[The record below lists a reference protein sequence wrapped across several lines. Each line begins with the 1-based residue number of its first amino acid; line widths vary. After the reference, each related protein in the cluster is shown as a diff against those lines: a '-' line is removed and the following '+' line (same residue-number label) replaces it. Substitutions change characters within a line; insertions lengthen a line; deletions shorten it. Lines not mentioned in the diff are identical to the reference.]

1 MTELE
6 IVLGIACAV
15 LFVAWRHA
23 MMQVKEHHE
32 AACLFRLAL
41 KKTALKQATIS
52 YDEREDKLEIKPTA
66 THGGVEL

>member
-1 MTELE
+1 MSELE
-6 IVLGIACAV
+6 IVLSIACAV

-23 MMQVKEHHE
+23 TVQSKEHHE

-41 KKTALKQATIS
+41 KKTALKQATLS

-66 THGGVEL
+66 THDGVEL